1 MDFKKIVEIT
11 YNKMQDEVSKHIYA
25 DRLLY
30 NLTDDPY
37 YMKRVILSVDEYVYL
52 NEILKKHAHQKKIL
66 FGAGW
71 WSSLPRWALPRFY
84 GVEPFCYVDNY
95 VKPGSIYLD
104 LPVIS
109 FDELCDKYQR
119 EFIIITVC
127 DARMEIYDQLISKG
141 FDKDNILILPDI
153 VDRPVARQYFDC
165 PCFEHDEHE
174 VFVDAGVYDGMTS
187 ERFVAWSQGEYEHIY
202 GFEPGSDMYESCKE
216 KYGSLANATLFAK
229 GVWDKETFLGF
240 DENRSGSKIR
250 EDITG
255 GMCKVP
261 VTSLD
266 IALAG
271 KRVTFIKMDVEGAEL
286 KGLQGAENIIR
297 TWKPKL
303 AISVYHKNTDLW
315 EIPQVILEYNP
326 EYRFYMRHYY
336 FTQHESLLYAI

>member
-1 MDFKKIVEIT
+1 MW
-11 YNKMQDEVSKHIYA
+11 
-25 DRLLY
+25 RG
-30 NLTDDPY
+30 
-37 YMKRVILSVDEYVYL
+37 
-52 NEILKKHAHQKKIL
+52 LK
-66 FGAGW
+66 
-71 WSSLPRWALPRFY
+71 
-84 GVEPFCYVDNY
+84 
-95 VKPGSIYLD
+95 
-104 LPVIS
+104 
-109 FDELCDKYQR
+109 
-119 EFIIITVC
+119 
-127 DARMEIYDQLISKG
+127 
-141 FDKDNILILPDI
+141 
-153 VDRPVARQYFDC
+153 
-165 PCFEHDEHE
+165 
-174 VFVDAGVYDGMTS
+174 
-187 ERFVAWSQGEYEHIY
+187 
-202 GFEPGSDMYESCKE
+202 
-216 KYGSLANATLFAK
+216 ANATLFAK

-336 FTQHESLLYAI
+336 FTQHESLLYAF